1 MNAFLQDIRF
11 ALRQAAKNP
20 AFTAAVILSLALG
33 IGANTAIFS
42 VINAVMLRSL
52 PVQDPDKLVVI
63 KAGEGGDDSFTN
75 PIWEEVRANQKA
87 FSEVLAYS
95 EHPVMDRF
103 DLSSGGESH
112 FAQGLWVSGDFFH
125 VLGVPAIQGRV
136 LTSEDD
142 QHGGGRFG
150 PVAVISY
157 SFWKKNFPDET
168 NVIGK
173 TISLNRHQF
182 EIVGVTPSW
191 FTGLEVDHGFDVA
204 IPIGCAPIL
213 FADDRHTLD
222 SREWW
227 WLRMVGRLAPGE
239 TLQQAD
245 ARMKSIAP
253 EIYRDTVGSHWSKE
267 TQQEFLKSSFSLQP
281 IVTGFSD
288 AATQYRTA
296 LFTLM
301 GIAGLVLLIACVN
314 VANLLLSRAVA
325 RQREFSVRMAIG
337 ANRLR
342 LIRQLMTE
350 SLFLSVA
357 GAAGGIVFAMWGSR
371 LLVHLLSTPNQP
383 LEINLSLDINL
394 FLFTIL
400 ISVLTAILFGLA
412 PALSGTRVEL
422 NQMLKNN
429 ATGTAKGHRR
439 FNWSKILVGGQIA
452 LSLVLI
458 VGAGLFISTMRN
470 LLTTDTGFNRH
481 NVLTLTAN
489 VQQAAIP
496 KERRVQTYQEI
507 LDRIRALP
515 NVESAASSFMTP
527 ISGMGWNGFTY
538 PQGFTPKS
546 KWDTLALFNRVSPDY
561 FKTMQTPLIA
571 GRDFNQQDSANAP
584 KVMIIGESTARSFFG
599 SQNPIGKTIGLN
611 KRGSPNEK
619 EPYEVV
625 GVVKDTKYFSVS
637 EKPVKTIYLS
647 SMQEADPGADVQY
660 EVRFNG
666 PMGAIVPSIRE
677 TIGAQNRGISLEF
690 RSFDGLVN
698 DSLAQPG
705 VVALLSMGFG
715 ALALLLAAIGLYG
728 ITAYA
733 VTKRRAEI
741 GIRLALGAQ
750 QKKMIWLMLRD
761 VLLLLAV
768 GMSVGLGITLA
779 MGRFIKS
786 LLYGVHANDPTQMAV
801 AAMILVAATMLA
813 AYIPARRAAKID
825 PMVALRYE

>member
-1 MNAFLQDIRF
+1 MNGLLQDMRY
-11 ALRQAAKNP
+11 ALRQLRKSP
-20 AFTAAVILSLALG
+20 GFTVAVVLSLALG

-52 PVQDPDKLVVI
+52 PVQDPHKLVVI
-63 KAGEGGDDSFTN
+63 KGNDGGDDTFTN
-75 PIWEEVRANQKA
+75 PIWEQVRANQEA
-87 FSEVLAYS
+87 FSGVLAYS

-103 DLSSGGESH
+103 DLSTGGESR
-112 FAQGLWVSGDFFH
+112 FAQGMWVSGDFFH

-136 LTSEDD
+136 LTTEDD

-157 SFWKKNFPDET
+157 NFWKRNFPDRS

-173 TISLNRHQF
+173 TISLNSHQF

-191 FTGLEVDHGFDVA
+191 FSGLEVDHGFDVA

-213 FADDRHTLD
+213 LANDRRTLD

-245 ARMKSIAP
+245 ARIKAIAP
-253 EIYRDTVGSHWSKE
+253 EIYRDAVSSNWPKE
-267 TQQEFLKSSFSLQP
+267 AQQEFLKSSFSLKP
-281 IVTGFSD
+281 IITGFSD

-314 VANLLLSRAVA
+314 IANLLLARAVA

-337 ANRLR
+337 ASRLR

-350 SLFLSVA
+350 SIVLSVA
-357 GAAGGIVFAMWGSR
+357 GAAGGIVFAMWGAR
-371 LLVHLLSTPNQP
+371 LLVRLLSTQNQP
-383 LEINLSLDINL
+383 LEINLSLDHNL
-394 FLFTIL
+394 LFFTIL
-400 ISVLTAILFGLA
+400 VSLLTAVLFGLV

-422 NQMLKNN
+422 NQMLKDN
-429 ATGTAKGHRR
+429 ASGLAQGRRR
-439 FNWSKILVGGQIA
+439 FNWSKILVAGQIA
-452 LSLVLI
+452 LSLALL

-481 NVLTLTAN
+481 NVLTITTN

-496 KERRVQTYQEI
+496 KAQRVQTYQEI

-515 NVESAASSFMTP
+515 NVKSAASSFVTP

-538 PQGFTPKS
+538 PEGFTPKS
-546 KWDTLALFNRVSPDY
+546 KWDTLALFNRVSPEY
-561 FKTMQTPLIA
+561 FKTMQTALVA
-571 GRDFNQQDSANAP
+571 GRDFNQQDNARAP
-584 KVMIIGESTARSFFG
+584 KVMIIGESAARSFFG
-599 SQNPIGKTIGLN
+599 SQNPIGKTIALDGHDAS
-611 KRGSPNEK
+611 GGK
-619 EPYEVV
+619 ESYQIV
-625 GVVKDTKYFSVS
+625 GVVKDTKYFSIG
-637 EKPVKTIYLS
+637 EERVKTIYFS
-647 SMQEADPGADVQY
+647 SAQDVDPGTDVHY
-660 EVRFNG
+660 EVRFDG
-666 PMGAIVPSIRE
+666 PMEAIVPSIRE
-677 TIGAQNRGISLEF
+677 TIGAQNRDISLEF
-690 RSFDGLVN
+690 SSLENLVN
-698 DSLAQPG
+698 ESLAQPR
-705 VVALLSMGFG
+705 VVALLSLGFG

-733 VTKRRAEI
+733 VTQRRGEI
-741 GIRLALGAQ
+741 GIRMALGVE

-761 VLLLLAV
+761 VLVLLVV
-768 GMSVGLGITLA
+768 GMLVGLGISLA
-779 MGRFIKS
+779 TGRFIKS
-786 LLYGVHANDPTQMAV
+786 LLYGVHANDPMQLATAV
-801 AAMILVAATMLA
+801 MILAFATMIA
-813 AYIPARRAAKID
+813 AYIPARRAANVD
-825 PMVALRYE
+825 PMVTLRYE